1 MTSPFIPVDH
11 PTTYRCIG
19 LVQGRYFPSLD
30 SFNSGI
36 LLTEDAPPFPATLLG
51 KASQWLQNNPDRI
64 TELHIWSTWIRTLK
78 ESPGL
83 VFRLVR
89 IHSLANVEGQATS
102 ETINYF
108 SIRGTIA
115 FQNDGQIGIRVARN
129 RKPPASEA
137 QTKKWQP
144 FTIVI
149 EGSIPDATP
158 NQFWEF
164 DCRRIG
170 TRLVLE
176 NGKLIQDAPQQPT
189 QEQKK
194 QRQQQRQKPQPAPVA
209 QPETHLGDA
218 MPPVSGKMEITLKIS
233 EFPGNAKTVD
243 NGWKEFEIDTGG
255 KLVTVRVK
263 PKAFKKLEEAQQNY
277 PMWVAA
283 IVGKMG
289 AATPKGFIL
298 EEPAIQVFEKKPKE
312 QKAETNAV
320 ASGVA

>member
-36 LLTEDAPPFPATLLG
+36 LLIEDAPPFPATVLENV
-51 KASQWLQNNPDRI
+51 SRWLQNHPERLGESH
-64 TELHIWSTWIRTLK
+64 TWSAWVRTLK
-78 ESPGL
+78 ESPNL
-83 VFRLVR
+83 VFRLIRIYHPTDDGQVAMEAVDYFNVR
-89 IHSLANVEGQATS
+89 GE
-102 ETINYF
+102 
-108 SIRGTIA
+108 IA

-129 RKPPASEA
+129 RKPPAGEEQA
-137 QTKKWQP
+137 KKWQP

-149 EGSIPDATP
+149 EGSIPNATP

-164 DCRRIG
+164 DCRRTGI
-170 TRLVLE
+170 RLVLE
-176 NGKLIQDAPQQPT
+176 DGRLIQDAPQQPT
-189 QEQKK
+189 QEQKQ
-194 QRQQQRQKPQPAPVA
+194 QRQQQRKKPLPAPVA
-209 QPETHLGDA
+209 QPETNLGDA
-218 MPPVSGKMEITLKIS
+218 MPVSGRMEITLKIS
-233 EFPGNAKTVD
+233 EFPADARTVT
-243 NGWKEFEIDTGG
+243 NGWKEFEVDTGE
-255 KLVTVRVK
+255 KLVTIQVK
-263 PKAFKKLEEAQQNY
+263 PKVFKKLEEAQQNY

-312 QKAETNAV
+312 QKVETNAA